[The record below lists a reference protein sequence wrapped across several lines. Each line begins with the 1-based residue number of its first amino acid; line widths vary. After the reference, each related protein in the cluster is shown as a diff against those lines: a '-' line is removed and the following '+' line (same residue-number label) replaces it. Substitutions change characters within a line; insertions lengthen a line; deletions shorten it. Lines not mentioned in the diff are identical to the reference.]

1 MKKLQFTLSLLLL
14 LSLQSFAQKVA
25 KATDGV
31 VSFYSKTPLE
41 DIEATSKKLGAA
53 INLETRAIAF
63 TISIR
68 SFVFPQALMQE
79 HFNENYME
87 SDKFPTASFKGK
99 INDNVDLTKDGTYK
113 VTASGTL
120 NIHGVEKPR
129 DIEGSVTVKGGN
141 VSLSSNFR
149 VKLEDHK
156 IERPSVVFQNI
167 AETID
172 VKINATL
179 KPL

>member
-1 MKKLQFTLSLLLL
+1 
-14 LSLQSFAQKVA
+14 
-25 KATDGV
+25 
-31 VSFYSKTPLE
+31 
-41 DIEATSKKLGAA
+41 
-53 INLETRAIAF
+53 
-63 TISIR
+63 
-68 SFVFPQALMQE
+68 MQE